1 MLVSMLSPNRCVH
14 WPPILTRVVL
24 SVPVATV
31 ASNGLNATAAGS
43 AVALDPLPQLP
54 DLDRGGDLVA
64 RRQPADPAGA
74 AIDAVILAAGFA
86 VERHR
91 AEAGLIAAA
100 VAHLLERRQHGA
112 DVEERPRRS
121 PVGEIVAQREGAD
134 RRAGDAVAAFAV
146 LGVGDARQ
154 QRQIGRQVLAAV
166 NAGRERSRRAERA
179 DAVAAIDLFVDAE
192 QHRAE
197 HPVGDH
203 LVEAL
208 PGQIVDRVR
217 AGSRAGRCRVGSAS
231 VRSRRRRWC
240 RRRRGMATGLAKAT
254 AGRRGEY
261 VGTALRRGRNG
272 QRRNQQRN
280 RRGKRGRQRS
290 KLRVN
295 FAIVSARTACRWD
308 RCRHRQAA

>member
-1 MLVSMLSPNRCVH
+1 MRPLAADLDEVGLVGAGGDG
-14 WPPILTRVVL
+14 RVERIERH
-24 SVPVATV
+24 
-31 ASNGLNATAAGS
+31 AGRIG
-43 AVALDPLPQLP
+43 VALDPLPHLP

-64 RRQPADPAGA
+64 RRQPADPARA

-100 VAHLLERRQHGA
+100 VAHLLERRQYGA

-121 PVGEIVAQREGAD
+121 PVGEIIAQREGAD

-179 DAVAAIDLFVDAE
+179 DAIAAIDLFVDAE

-208 PGQIVDRVR
+208 LGQILDRFR
-217 AGSRAGRCRVGSAS
+217 AGIRTGRRRR
-231 VRSRRRRWC
+231 RSRRRSRTRDDRRW
-240 RRRRGMATGLAKAT
+240 RRRGLGEVGVGDGELANGGVGLCAD
-254 AGRRGEY
+254 AGMVSAGISSSEIAAASAGDRM
-261 VGTALRRGRNG
+261 
-272 QRRNQQRN
+272 
-280 RRGKRGRQRS
+280 
-290 KLRVN
+290 KLRTN